1 MKIIEVK
8 DQIEGGKVAF
18 DLFKEKLQEGAQTI
32 GLATGSSP
40 LEFYKQI
47 REMNSATDYEYLQDE
62 LIDRFGEYPDVVAYL
77 LEIGLVKAYLD
88 QVFVRLV
95 ERKQQ
100 KVTVKFE
107 PIAKQ
112 LFLTQ
117 DYFKALSMTQL
128 KAQIAEEKGLIE
140 VIFDI
145 RNKKDFEILEA
156 LKQFGQTLLEI
167 KQEKEED

>member
-1 MKIIEVK
+1 MPSFFWQFP
-8 DQIEGGKVAF
+8 DFYDGY
-18 DLFKEKLQEGAQTI
+18 
-32 GLATGSSP
+32 P
-40 LEFYKQI
+40 L
-47 REMNSATDYEYLQDE
+47 LPE

-88 QVFVRLV
+88 QVFVRLI

-145 RNKKDFEILEA
+145 RKKKDFEILEA

-167 KQEKEED
+167 KQEKEEDYSS

>member
-1 MKIIEVK
+1 MNLQIDAYLPNEYISDQRQKIEI
-8 DQIEGGKVAF
+8 
-18 DLFKEKLQEGAQTI
+18 
-32 GLATGSSP
+32 
-40 LEFYKQI
+40 YKQI

-117 DYFKALSMTQL
+117 DYFKATVNDTV
-128 KAQIAEEKGLIE
+128 KGTDCRRKGI
-140 VIFDI
+140 D
-145 RNKKDFEILEA
+145 
-156 LKQFGQTLLEI
+156 
-167 KQEKEED
+167 

>member
-1 MKIIEVK
+1 MNLQIDAYLPNEYISDQRQKIEI
-8 DQIEGGKVAF
+8 
-18 DLFKEKLQEGAQTI
+18 
-32 GLATGSSP
+32 
-40 LEFYKQI
+40 YKQI
-47 REMNSATDYEYLQDE
+47 REMNSASDYEYLQDE

-95 ERKQQ
+95 DRKQQ

-128 KAQIAEEKGLIE
+128 KAQIE

-167 KQEKEED
+167 KQEKEKY